1 MTLLIWITCFCST
14 EKLFCCGQT
23 QRWQP
28 RSCRR
33 HKVFD
38 RSTKRKKIFELFS
51 TWGERMIRS
60 VGFGSGHPDP
70 VRSSESLKASRA
82 LAEISEFC
90 KTERNRVAK
99 PSFRRWVS
107 SLGFRRRVRDFWRRL
122 DRKFGRDGWSD
133 ASQKVLEILESILKY
148 IFVTILPI
156 GIRIIYKLENLILN
170 YSKKVY
176 FIIIIFYQ
184 TLKFRNNHVQATF

>member
-1 MTLLIWITCFCST
+1 MTLFIWITCFCST

-23 QRWQP
+23 RRWQP

-33 HKVFD
+33 RKVFD
-38 RSTKRKKIFELFS
+38 RSTKRKKKFELFS
-51 TWGERMIRS
+51 TWGERTIRS
-60 VGFGSGHPDP
+60 VGFGSGHPDL

-82 LAEISEFC
+82 PAEISEFC

-99 PSFRRWVS
+99 PSFRCWVS

-133 ASQKVLEILESILKY
+133 ASQKVLEILESILKKHY
-148 IFVTILPI
+148 CKYFANRYQNQIQI
-156 GIRIIYKLENLILN
+156 EHLILN
-170 YSKKVY
+170 HSKK
-176 FIIIIFYQ
+176 FIS
-184 TLKFRNNHVQATF
+184 LLL